1 VMMDFPGSRVSDRE
15 FRLFQALV
23 LAEGG
28 IYLADSKRALLQG
41 RLARRLRDL
50 RLRSLTEYYAMV
62 QADPEE
68 RVRLLD
74 AITTNE
80 THFFREPAQLKRLA
94 AVVFPD
100 WREEEAAG
108 RRPRAIRVWSAGCS
122 TGEEPYSL
130 AMLLLDHFP
139 PVTGW
144 RLEIVATDLSTRV
157 LDRARAAVWPLE
169 KSKDIPADYRRRFM
183 LRGVGSQSGLM
194 KAGPEIRALISFARL
209 NLNDGSYAAGGP
221 FDLVLCR
228 NVLIYFQPDHRLR
241 VIERLVRR
249 LTPRGYLCLGH
260 AESLAGTATRL
271 ATVGAMIYSP
281 VARSLQ

>member
-1 VMMDFPGSRVSDRE
+1 MTGFPGSRVSDRE
-15 FRLFQALV
+15 FRLFQTLV
-23 LAEGG
+23 LTEAG

-50 RLRSLTEYYAMV
+50 GLRSLGEYYTLV
-62 QADPEE
+62 QGDSEE

-80 THFFREPAQLKRLA
+80 TRFFREPTQFERLA
-94 AVVFPD
+94 AAVFPG
-100 WREEEAAG
+100 WREDARAG

-139 PVTGW
+139 PAAGW
-144 RLEIVATDLSTRV
+144 SLEVVATDLSTRV

-169 KSKDIPADYRRRFM
+169 KSKDIPPSYCRRFM

-194 KAGPEIRALISFARL
+194 KAGPEIRALVRFARL
-209 NLNDGSYAAGGP
+209 NLNDGSYAVGGP

-228 NVLIYFQPDHRLR
+228 NVLIYFRPDHRLR
-241 VIERLVRR
+241 VIERLVHQ
-249 LTPRGYLCLGH
+249 LAPGGYLCLGH
-260 AESLAGTATRL
+260 SESLAGTATRL
-271 ATVGAMIYSP
+271 ASVGAMVYSP
-281 VARSLQ
+281 VAGGPR